1 MPKRRKSVTFRNNP
15 VGSVHNVASRN
26 NYNRRRGQVDPYGP
40 GAPDMVG
47 HSPSGFFRNREQ
59 RKRNPLNLAGKR
71 QEWNRTYR
79 GGKARKN
86 KTRRRSI

>member
-1 MPKRRKSVTFRNNP
+1 MPKRKSVTFRNNP
-15 VGSVHNVASRN
+15 VESVHNAHATTE
-26 NYNRRRGQVDPYGP
+26 YNRSRGQVEPYGP

-59 RKRNPLNLAGKR
+59 RQRNPLNVAGKR
-71 QEWNRTYR
+71 QQWNKTYK
-79 GGKARKN
+79 GGKRR

>member
-1 MPKRRKSVTFRNNP
+1 MPRRKSVTFRNNP
-15 VGSVHNVASRN
+15 VGSVGTTYHPG
-26 NYNRRRGQVDPYGP
+26 NYNRSRGQVDPYGT

-59 RKRNPLNLAGKR
+59 RQRNPLNVAGKAAR
-71 QEWNRTYR
+71 WRNTYR
-79 GGKARKN
+79 GGKGR